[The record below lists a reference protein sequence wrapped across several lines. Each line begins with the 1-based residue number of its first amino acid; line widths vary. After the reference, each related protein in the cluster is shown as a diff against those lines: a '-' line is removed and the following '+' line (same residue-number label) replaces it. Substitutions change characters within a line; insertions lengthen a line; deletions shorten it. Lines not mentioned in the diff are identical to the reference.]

1 MFCIETGIVITGSVD
16 PVISIRFREDQRCTV
31 ITGYFYFCKI
41 LKASVLPHISHIF
54 EGEYHII
61 HGYRLAIMPYSV
73 QRNREIDLFSILG
86 DLKGFPEIGLQIVV
100 LIAVYEV
107 TLGKAIVVHTS
118 ESVGLGQGVEYVLI
132 CDGSN
137 DQILYMVAS
146 ALAGCLGLGLGLCG
160 CLCCK
165 YALSRQHGQAHSQ
178 TQQQTYGLLFHL
190 FPP

>member
-1 MFCIETGIVITGSVD
+1 MLCIYAGIVVAGRID
-16 PVISIRFREDQRCTV
+16 PVISIRLREDQRCAV

-41 LKASVLPHISHIF
+41 LKASVFPHISHIF
-54 EGEYHII
+54 KGEYHII
-61 HGYRLAIMPYSV
+61 HGYRLAVMPYGI

-146 ALAGCLGLGLGLCG
+146 ALAGCLGLGLCG